1 MISDKL
7 ITLLTAFILNNTEF
21 EEKNYLLLNL
31 SYFQKRK
38 CLIKLVSPQKTV
50 R

>member
-21 EEKNYLLLNL
+21 EKELPFPKFSGLQIFL
-31 SYFQKRK
+31 
-38 CLIKLVSPQKTV
+38 
-50 R
+50 